1 MSAGSDGLPER
12 LTGRLERLGLRPD
25 EASRRAGLPPD
36 ALDRMVAGAA
46 GLPRGAKLTRLAEV
60 LGCSISY
67 LIGLEPDAP
76 PPAEMLEEDQGS
88 FGTLTPDQDAL
99 LRAYGRLDVLS
110 KQALLR
116 VAQRMA
122 GPEPEAP
129 PVRVRKRR

>member
-1 MSAGSDGLPER
+1 MAADTAPAGLADR
-12 LTGRLERLGLRPD
+12 LSGRLERLGLRPD
-25 EASRRAGLPPD
+25 EAARRAGLPAD
-36 ALDRMVAGAA
+36 ALNRMLSGAA
-46 GLPRGAKLTRLAEV
+46 GLPRGAKLTRLAEA

-67 LIGLEPDAP
+67 LVGLEPDAP
-76 PPAEMLEEDQGS
+76 PPAELLEEDQGS

-122 GPEPEAP
+122 GPEPELP
-129 PVRVRKRR
+129 PARRRR

>member
-1 MSAGSDGLPER
+1 MDPARAGLAER
-12 LTGRLERLGLRPD
+12 MAGRLDRLGLRPT
-25 EASRRAGLPPD
+25 EAAKLAGLTPD
-36 ALDRMVAGAA
+36 ALDRVLAGAA
-46 GLPRGAKLTRLAEV
+46 TLPRGAKLTKLAEV

-76 PPAEMLEEDQGS
+76 PPAELLEEDQGS

-99 LRAYGRLDVLS
+99 LRAYGRLDMVS

-122 GPEPEAP
+122 GPEPEPLA
-129 PVRVRKRR
+129 KRR